1 MSLSTFGCTYL
12 VLKELNFE
20 AVFFSVAQNKYATDI
35 WIYICKSLRL
45 CPLHMQVHNT
55 PVY

>member
-20 AVFFSVAQNKYATDI
+20 AVFFSVAQYKYATDI

-45 CPLHMQVHNT
+45 CPLNMQVHNT